1 MEAIETNSFAGDL
14 LDENCGRQNLDTGSN
29 EVLGGLIVTEAN
41 DEPLDV
47 VRSVAKEDNS
57 MDDAKLAE
65 ETFQHHL
72 FLVNIWQISW
82 FKQNLIWHRGL
93 QLEFAKINYN
103 TNKTHL
109 VQQSPGH

>member
-14 LDENCGRQNLDTGSN
+14 LDENCGRQNLDTRSN

-47 VRSVAKEDNS
+47 VSSVAKEDNS
-57 MDDAKLAE
+57 IDDTKLAE

-72 FLVNIWQISW
+72 LLINIWQISW
-82 FKQNLIWHRGL
+82 FKQNLIRYRGL
-93 QLEFAKINYN
+93 QLDFAKINYN
-103 TNKTHL
+103 TNKAYL
-109 VQQSPGH
+109 I

>member
-14 LDENCGRQNLDTGSN
+14 LDENCGRQYLDTGSN
-29 EVLGGLIVTEAN
+29 EVLGGLIVTEAD

-47 VRSVAKEDNS
+47 VRSVAEEDNS
-57 MDDAKLAE
+57 IDDAKLAE

-72 FLVNIWQISW
+72 FFVNIRQISW

-103 TNKTHL
+103 TNKAHL
-109 VQQSPGH
+109 I

>member
-14 LDENCGRQNLDTGSN
+14 LGENCGRQNLDTRSN

-57 MDDAKLAE
+57 IDLLKKL
-65 ETFQHHL
+65 F
-72 FLVNIWQISW
+72 
-82 FKQNLIWHRGL
+82 
-93 QLEFAKINYN
+93 N
-103 TNKTHL
+103 TICFS
-109 VQQSPGH
+109 QSCCGKN

>member
-14 LDENCGRQNLDTGSN
+14 LDENCGRQNLDTRSN

-47 VRSVAKEDNS
+47 VSSVAKEDNS
-57 MDDAKLAE
+57 IDDTKLAE

-72 FLVNIWQISW
+72 LLINIWQISW
-82 FKQNLIWHRGL
+82 FKQNLIRYRGL
-93 QLEFAKINYN
+93 QLEFAKIIYN
-103 TNKTHL
+103 TNKAHL
-109 VQQSPGH
+109 I

>member
-14 LDENCGRQNLDTGSN
+14 LGENCGRQNLDTRSN

-57 MDDAKLAE
+57 IDDTKLAE

-72 FLVNIWQISW
+72 LLINIWQISW
-82 FKQNLIWHRGL
+82 FKQNLIRYRGL

-103 TNKTHL
+103 TNKAHL
-109 VQQSPGH
+109 I